1 MKFINLYNLILEE
14 LTDKQKKLTDKY
26 TAKRKK
32 GLSYGPLFKEERT
45 YFPLNI
51 TKIANIEVPEKI
63 EKILDN
69 AGFYITD
76 YRAGIAMKKA
86 KPGEQKDLRK
96 IKIGKIL
103 GKLNKHELLKQF
115 NERLGTSKKD
125 IQNIQFEFCITHNPY
140 DIAGMSTDR
149 NWTSCMNLDNGE
161 YKDTPL
167 YQVQYGGMVA
177 YLISSE
183 DKNIEKPFARIAIK
197 RFILEDYDKDED
209 KDEASSKFI
218 FLAEKTIYGDVD
230 LADELNFQEDL
241 IKILEKSN
249 SLTSDNEFD
258 DYIRDDEDSYSDTY
272 NDYVYYMKYNTDL
285 SKLTLDKIY
294 NLAKSA
300 YIFSKEQ
307 LMYILNNFS
316 DLTEF
321 IAKHPS
327 LKITCKNID
336 KELIETFLK
345 KIKLNGFINEL
356 LFNNLAN
363 KKSIKLTKED
373 VLYLFEKYASKF
385 NFRDVNF
392 LLRPT
397 SKFTLKD
404 IDYILE
410 HSFDSL
416 NDDALVMIYKLFKF
430 DESMLKKYVEK
441 SLEKYLNIFND
452 ERFYRTQNFP
462 ADLIIKL
469 HKEHKINFK
478 ILNNI
483 ITFNK
488 NLSNENKI
496 KLTNYVNAIS
506 ST

>member
-1 MKFINLYNLILEE
+1 MTKFINLYNLILEE
-14 LTDKQKKLTDKY
+14 LTNAQKRLTDEF
-26 TAKRKK
+26 TANRAK
-32 GLSYGPLFKEERT
+32 GLSFGPIFKEERT
-45 YFPLNI
+45 YFPLKSI
-51 TKIANIEVPEKI
+51 KTSNIEIPNEI
-63 EKILDN
+63 EETLDN
-69 AGFYITD
+69 VGFYITD

-103 GKLNKHELLKQF
+103 GRLNKSELLKQF

-149 NWTSCMNLDNGE
+149 NWTSCMELDNGE

-177 YLISSE
+177 YLISAE

-197 RFILEDYDKDED
+197 RFIPEDYDEYDED
-209 KDEASSKFI
+209 DTSFKFI
-218 FLAEKTIYGDVD
+218 FLAENKIYGDVN
-230 LADELNFQEDL
+230 LADELHFQDEV

-249 SLTSDNEFD
+249 DLTSDNEFD

-272 NDYVYYMKYNTDL
+272 GDSVYYMKYNADL
-285 SKLTLDKIY
+285 SKLTLNKIY
-294 NLAKSA
+294 KLTKSG
-300 YIFSKEQ
+300 YIFSKDQ
-307 LMYILNNFS
+307 LMFILNNFS

-321 IAKHPS
+321 ISEHNDME
-327 LKITCKNID
+327 IICKNID
-336 KELIETFLK
+336 RELIETFLQ
-345 KIKLNGFINEL
+345 KIKLDGFLNDL
-356 LFNNLAN
+356 LFNNT
-363 KKSIKLTKED
+363 KKSFKLSKED
-373 VLYLFEKYASKF
+373 IFYLFEKYASRF
-385 NFRDVNF
+385 DFLDINFFFKHVITF
-392 LLRPT
+392 SLA
-397 SKFTLKD
+397 D

-416 NDDALVMIYKLFKF
+416 QNTALVTIYKLFKF
-430 DESMLKKYVEK
+430 NKQMLEKYVEK

-469 HKEHKINFK
+469 HKKNKINQK
-478 ILNNI
+478 IIENI
-483 ITFNK
+483 LVYNK
-488 NLSNENKI
+488 NLSDENKA
-496 KLTNYVNAIS
+496 KLTEYAK
-506 ST
+506 STFA

>member
-1 MKFINLYNLILEE
+1 MTKFLTLYNLIMEE
-14 LTDKQKKLTDKY
+14 LTNAQKRLTDEF
-26 TAKRKK
+26 ADNRAK
-32 GLSYGPLFKEERT
+32 GLSFGPIFKEERT
-45 YFPLNI
+45 YFPLKSI
-51 TKIANIEVPEKI
+51 KAANIEVPNEI
-63 EKILDN
+63 EETLDEV
-69 AGFYITD
+69 GFYITD

-86 KPGEQKDLRK
+86 KSGEKKDLRQ

-103 GKLNKHELLKQF
+103 QKLNQPNLLKQF

-125 IQNIQFEFCITHNPY
+125 IQNINFEICVTYNPY

-149 NWTSCMNLDNGE
+149 NWTSCMELDNGE

-177 YLISSE
+177 YLISAE

-197 RFILEDYDKDED
+197 RFIPEDYEYDE
-209 KDEASSKFI
+209 DEASSKFI
-218 FLAEKTIYGDVD
+218 FLAENRIYGDVD
-230 LADELNFQEDL
+230 LADELNFQEEL

-272 NDYVYYMKYNTDL
+272 GDSVYYMKYNTDL

-327 LKITCKNID
+327 ITITCKNID

-345 KIKLNGFINEL
+345 KIKLNGFLTEL
-356 LFNNLAN
+356 LFNNTYN
-363 KKSIKLTKED
+363 NKSIKLTKED
-373 VLYLFEKYASKF
+373 VLYLFEKYASRF
-385 NFRDVNF
+385 NFLDVNF

-410 HSFDSL
+410 HSFNSL
-416 NDDALVMIYKLFKF
+416 QEDALITIFSLFKF
-430 DESMLKKYVEK
+430 DKQT
-441 SLEKYLNIFND
+441 LEKYLEKSVNKHPNIFNNATFCKLQD
-452 ERFYRTQNFP
+452 FP
-462 ADLIIKL
+462 AETIIKL
-469 HKEHKINFK
+469 HKENKINKKTIEDIFK
-478 ILNNI
+478 YDKFLSDE
-483 ITFNK
+483 NK
-488 NLSNENKI
+488 NKLEKYI
-496 KLTNYVNAIS
+496 KS
-506 ST
+506 M

>member
-14 LTDKQKKLTDKY
+14 LTNAQKRLTDEF
-26 TAKRKK
+26 ADNRVK
-32 GLSYGPLFKEERT
+32 GLSFGPLFKEERT
-45 YFPLNI
+45 YFPLNSI
-51 TKIANIEVPEKI
+51 KAVNIEVPEKI

-103 GKLNKHELLKQF
+103 GKLNKPNLLKQF

-125 IQNIQFEFCITHNPY
+125 IQNIQFEFCITHNLY

-149 NWTSCMNLDNGE
+149 NWTSCMNLDDGE

-197 RFILEDYDKDED
+197 RFIPEDYDEDED

-230 LADELNFQEDL
+230 LADELNFQEEL

-327 LKITCKNID
+327 ITITCKNID

-345 KIKLNGFINEL
+345 KIKLNGFLTEL

-373 VLYLFEKYASKF
+373 VLYLFEKYASRF
-385 NFRDVNF
+385 NFLDVNF

-416 NDDALVMIYKLFKF
+416 KDDALVMIYKLFKF

-441 SLEKYLNIFND
+441 SLEKYPKIFND

-496 KLTNYVNAIS
+496 KLTNYVKHN
-506 ST
+506 

>member
-1 MKFINLYNLILEE
+1 MTKFLNLYNLLLEE
-14 LTDKQKKLTDKY
+14 LTNAQKRLTDEF
-26 TAKRKK
+26 ADNRAK
-32 GLSYGPLFKEERT
+32 GLSFGPLFKEERT
-45 YFPLNI
+45 YFPLKSI
-51 TKIANIEVPEKI
+51 KTSNIEVPEKI
-63 EKILDN
+63 EKTLDN

-86 KPGEQKDLRK
+86 KPGEQKDLRQ

-149 NWTSCMNLDNGE
+149 NWTSCMNLDDGD

-197 RFILEDYDKDED
+197 RFIPEDYEYDE
-209 KDEASSKFI
+209 DEASSKFI
-218 FLAEKTIYGDVD
+218 FLAENRIYGDVD
-230 LADELNFQEDL
+230 LADELNFQEEL

-272 NDYVYYMKYNTDL
+272 GDSVYYMKYNTDL

-294 NLAKSA
+294 NLAKSG

-327 LKITCKNID
+327 ITITCKNID

-345 KIKLNGFINEL
+345 KIKLNEFLNEL
-356 LFNNLAN
+356 LFNNTFNN

-373 VLYLFEKYASKF
+373 VLYLFEKYASRF
-385 NFRDVNF
+385 NFLDVNF

-416 NDDALVMIYKLFKF
+416 KDDALVMIYKLFKF

-441 SLEKYLNIFND
+441 SLEKYPNIFND

-496 KLTNYVNAIS
+496 KLTNYVNTIS
-506 ST
+506 S